1 MKRSEKQLSSKG
13 SFAIFFK
20 LIDNLIL
27 NDNLVS
33 KALDFLEFLKKLSL
47 KGSGTS
53 RINKSVSRDDQ
64 FQNFETNSSFD
75 NK

>member
-64 FQNFETNSSFD
+64 FQNFETNSSFH

>member
-1 MKRSEKQLSSKG
+1 M
-13 SFAIFFK
+13 
-20 LIDNLIL
+20 L

-64 FQNFETNSSFD
+64 FQNYETNSSFHI
-75 NK
+75 K

>member
-1 MKRSEKQLSSKG
+1 MKRSKKQLSSKG

-20 LIDNLIL
+20 LIDNLML